1 MGRCACNLCGID
13 PSDGEFFVAKKGIF
27 AKNPKV
33 YKSNADIE
41 ADIGS
46 GDLQDKMKQPK
57 GIYLT
62 LESRVLFREIFYMV
76 KGT

>member
-1 MGRCACNLCGID
+1 MGRCACNLLWID

-46 GDLQDKMKQPK
+46 GDLQDKMKQALRYLPDLGIK
-57 GIYLT
+57 GVIQG
-62 LESRVLFREIFYMV
+62 RFFIW
-76 KGT
+76 